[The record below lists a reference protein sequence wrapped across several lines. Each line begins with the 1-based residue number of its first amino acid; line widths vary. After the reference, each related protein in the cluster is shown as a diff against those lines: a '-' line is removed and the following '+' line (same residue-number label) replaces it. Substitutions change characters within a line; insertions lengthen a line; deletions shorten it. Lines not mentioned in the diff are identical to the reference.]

1 VPAADANQ
9 DSRQREKGSV
19 IRPDEHDQ
27 VSADATAQV
36 ELQEFIAGLSHQL
49 KTPLTAIIGL
59 TETLLKKDLAP
70 STQSR
75 FLEKIGDQARRLS
88 SVLDDLLTL
97 SALQSQSGVSF
108 ESVDL
113 RVPLAAGAQDHV
125 PLAEEKGLT
134 VEVDLPTEPTMVS
147 GDYGA
152 LRTLIGNLL
161 DNAIKYTN
169 YGGKIS
175 LRLSSQHQ
183 QAEIS
188 VEDNGIG
195 IDPADQKRVFDR
207 FFRGSAAR
215 RSGVRSTGLGLA
227 IARQIALAHRGEITL
242 VSSPGQ
248 GSRFTISL
256 PLLNP

>member
-1 VPAADANQ
+1 MSDAATQAPE
-9 DSRQREKGSV
+9 DSS
-19 IRPDEHDQ
+19 
-27 VSADATAQV
+27 SQV

-59 TETLLKKDLAP
+59 TETLLKKELAP

-75 FLEKIGDQARRLS
+75 FLAKIGDQARRLS

-97 SALQSQSGVSF
+97 SALQSESGISF

-113 RVPLAAGAQDHV
+113 RVPLAASAQDLV
-125 PLAEEKGLT
+125 PLAEDKGL
-134 VEVDLPTEPTMVS
+134 EMAVDLPTEPITIL

-169 YGGKIS
+169 YGGKIN
-175 LRLSSQHQ
+175 LRLSILDQ

-188 VEDNGIG
+188 IEDTGIG
-195 IDPADQKRVFDR
+195 IDPADQKRIFDR
-207 FFRGSAAR
+207 FFRGHAAR
-215 RSGVRSTGLGLA
+215 QSGVRSTGLGLA
-227 IARQIALAHRGEITL
+227 IASQIALAHRGDIA
-242 VSSPGQ
+242 VDSMPGR
-248 GSRFTISL
+248 GSKFTVHL
-256 PLLNP
+256 PRANL

>member
-1 VPAADANQ
+1 
-9 DSRQREKGSV
+9 
-19 IRPDEHDQ
+19 
-27 VSADATAQV
+27 
-36 ELQEFIAGLSHQL
+36 
-49 KTPLTAIIGL
+49 L

-97 SALQSQSGVSF
+97 SALQSNSGIAF

-113 RVPLAAGAQDHV
+113 RVPLAASAQDYAS
-125 PLAEEKGLT
+125 LAEDKGL
-134 VEVDLPTEPTMVS
+134 ELSVDLPTEPAMIH

-175 LRLSSQHQ
+175 LRLSCLDQ
-183 QAEIS
+183 QAEIE

-195 IDPADQKRVFDR
+195 IDPADQPQVFGR
-207 FFRGSAAR
+207 FFRGEAAR

-227 IARQIALAHRGEITL
+227 IARQVALAHHGEITL
-242 VSSPGQ
+242 NSSPGL
-248 GSRFTISL
+248 GSRFIIRL
-256 PLLNP
+256 PVVSC